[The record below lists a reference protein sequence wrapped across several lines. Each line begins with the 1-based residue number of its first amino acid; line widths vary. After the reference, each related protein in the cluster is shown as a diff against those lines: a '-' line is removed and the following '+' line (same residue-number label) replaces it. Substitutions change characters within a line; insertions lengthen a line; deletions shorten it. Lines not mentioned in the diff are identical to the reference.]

1 MKFELLGRIAPELE
15 SCVPLEM
22 KDVAVE
28 KRVSLNTK
36 RRKAGGMVQ
45 TLKSKSLLL
54 LCMQQNIVE

>member
-28 KRVSLNTK
+28 KRVSLKRK

-54 LCMQQNIVE
+54 LCMQQNIAE